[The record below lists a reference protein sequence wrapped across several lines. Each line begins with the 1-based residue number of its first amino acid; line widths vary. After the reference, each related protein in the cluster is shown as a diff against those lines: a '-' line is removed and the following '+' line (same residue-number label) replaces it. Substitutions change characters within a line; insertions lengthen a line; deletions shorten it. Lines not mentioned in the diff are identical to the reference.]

1 MLIVFGIIAILVIG
15 TILNIIFA
23 VDEPDD
29 DIREENS
36 SFNEN
41 KTKE

>member
-1 MLIVFGIIAILVIG
+1 MLIVFGIIVILAIG

>member
-1 MLIVFGIIAILVIG
+1 MLIVFGIIAILAIG